1 VSKKILG
8 KTAQA
13 LAERLAE
20 DRTVTGIEYSR
31 YVAAEFVKQACG
43 VDELSEDEFRKIA
56 NSLYP
61 AVALACM
68 AKLAGGTR
76 LPTAAT
82 IANKSSGTRG
92 IVPVNPP
99 KRQPAANA
107 GTPPKRQ
114 PAANAGT
121 PPKRQPAANAGTPPK
136 RQPRQGATPG
146 RGPKGGNAGVDNS
159 GTPDNSGTGFFD
171 SAREHVTNAW
181 EKSKDWIGEDSGRA
195 LGTGLAVAGGAYLLG
210 KSRKRRKRDEED

>member
-1 VSKKILG
+1 MTTNKTRRVAVSKKILG

-92 IVPVNPP
+92 VVPVAPP
-99 KRQPAANA
+99 KRQTAASAGPA
-107 GTPPKRQ
+107 
-114 PAANAGT
+114 
-121 PPKRQPAANAGTPPK
+121 PK

-159 GTPDNSGTGFFD
+159 GTSNGSGTGFFD
-171 SAREHVTNAW
+171 SAKEHAANAW